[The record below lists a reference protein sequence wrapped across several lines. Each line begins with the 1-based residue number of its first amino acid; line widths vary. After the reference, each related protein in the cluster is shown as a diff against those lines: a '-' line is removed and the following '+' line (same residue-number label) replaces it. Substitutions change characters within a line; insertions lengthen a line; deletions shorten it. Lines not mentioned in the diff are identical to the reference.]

1 MDVRKG
7 MGQEEEN
14 PMSDLHSIA
23 EELYF
28 WLMRSTSEPKTH
40 ADTFQ
45 ILSQILRI
53 VQMSNKGGNYLPESK
68 EKEAFL
74 ALLNIKEQVQDGKVQ
89 RQHLFEAIQ
98 AILQRL
104 IYENPKAELIA
115 HATEIEYI
123 FCIHSKYSSSEEA
136 DYRQRFKKYLKIL
149 TQAVQ
154 GPLSTTEARA
164 ITQIMRQIVK
174 NPQNFSKD
182 PHKTLMDSLKKSGI
196 SVIIRPSSS
205 EESQSA

>member
-1 MDVRKG
+1 
-7 MGQEEEN
+7 MGHEAEK

-53 VQMSNKGGNYLPESK
+53 VQMSNTGGNYITAST
-68 EKEAFL
+68 EKEAFS

-89 RQHLFEAIQ
+89 RQHLFEATQ
-98 AILQRL
+98 HILQKL
-104 IYENPKAELIA
+104 IHENPKAELIA
-115 HATEIEYI
+115 HATEIEYL
-123 FCIHSKYSSSEEA
+123 FCIHSNYSSSEEA
-136 DYRQRFKKYLKIL
+136 DYRQKFKGYLKTL
-149 TQAVQ
+149 AHTVQ
-154 GPLSTTEARA
+154 GQLSTTEAKA
-164 ITQIMRQIVK
+164 IAQIMRQIVK

-182 PHKTLMDSLKKSGI
+182 PHQILMDSLKKSGI
-196 SVIIRPSSS
+196 SIIHRPPA

>member
-1 MDVRKG
+1 
-7 MGQEEEN
+7 MGQEEEK
-14 PMSDLHSIA
+14 PMSDLHGIA

-53 VQMSNKGGNYLPESK
+53 VQMSNKGGNYLPASQER
-68 EKEAFL
+68 EAFM

-89 RQHLFEAIQ
+89 RQYLLEATQ
-98 AILQRL
+98 NILQRL

-115 HATEIEYI
+115 HATEIEYL

-136 DYRQRFKKYLKIL
+136 EYRQRFKKYLKKL
-149 TQAVQ
+149 THTVQ
-154 GPLSTTEARA
+154 GPLSTTEAKA
-164 ITQIMRQIVK
+164 IAQIMRQIVK
-174 NPQNFSKD
+174 NPQNFSRD
-182 PHKTLMDSLKKSGI
+182 PYQTLMDSLKKSGI
-196 SVIIRPSSS
+196 SLILINPAS